1 MAKPQTANLPLIPLA
16 RGTILLPGL
25 IQRIPV
31 SSNRP
36 DIPALLAHVYEQAA
50 SKGPDTRID
59 SIPIACVPI
68 SSPLISGN
76 GQRLIGDAEEI
87 DPAAIENVL
96 PGSAKKDDLF
106 TFGVAAKIIG
116 IDGRGT
122 GEFAL
127 RVEGTTRVRIENFT
141 RERPYF
147 EAKVT
152 YFHEDSR
159 PPYQTFPSL
168 LVIDC
173 FIQTMLPISRRKTF
187 SPY

>member
-25 IQRIPV
+25 VQRIPV

-50 SKGPDTRID
+50 TKGPDTRID

-76 GQRLIGDAEEI
+76 GQRLIGDAEDI
-87 DPAAIENVL
+87 DPAEIENVL
-96 PGSAKKDDLF
+96 PGSAKKTDLF

-127 RVEGTTRVRIENFT
+127 RVEGTTRVRIDSFT

-152 YFHEDSR
+152 YFHEDCRLFHVTACPSPVVDCCSR
-159 PPYQTFPSL
+159 QCY
-168 LVIDC
+168 
-173 FIQTMLPISRRKTF
+173 R
-187 SPY
+187 